1 MKLGSCLSTPCP
13 LWQQL
18 LYSKCSSSCLCH
30 TKMQK
35 WKRHVEEHP
44 HFKQSTDLVNHA
56 IHLVKLVYLCQ
67 IFQSEVSST
76 LCPLHSVFWTSCLA
90 CNLFYWFSVLQH
102 VALKCIP
109 CKKFTKIVYVFSY
122 IFKIIAFITS
132 CKMPTGWLLFRK
144 MQWLPALNYIKP
156 LSKLISS
163 LVSKIQFS
171 QIHTIIHFFE
181 KNMSA
186 LCRTQFTMGVQNN
199 VTARNFNVT
208 IWACFQVCCSLG
220 LWIDNCT
227 NQTKP
232 IKPFMYSCI
241 YSAKTSI
248 KRSKSSSLS
257 SHHITSPALLRL
269 WLVGTDID
277 WEIREIEPS

>member
-1 MKLGSCLSTPCP
+1 MFSAYHCASVTMVTRKLSFIYIYIYIYIYIVYEAWKLSLYPALCDNNF
-13 LWQQL
+13 
-18 LYSKCSSSCLCH
+18 LYSKCSSWCLCH

-76 LCPLHSVFWTSCLA
+76 LCPLHSVFWTSCLV

-122 IFKIIAFITS
+122 IFKIIVFITS

-171 QIHTIIHFFE
+171 QIQISLKKIWVHFVELNLQWEYKTTLPLETLTWLSEPVSKFAVPLGFELTI
-181 KNMSA
+181 A
-186 LCRTQFTMGVQNN
+186 
-199 VTARNFNVT
+199 
-208 IWACFQVCCSLG
+208 
-220 LWIDNCT
+220 
-227 NQTKP
+227 P
-232 IKPFMYSCI
+232 IKQNP
-241 YSAKTSI
+241 
-248 KRSKSSSLS
+248 
-257 SHHITSPALLRL
+257 
-269 WLVGTDID
+269 
-277 WEIREIEPS
+277 